1 MEKNVTSKGGKERAS
16 AQMEDGLKGESLTI
30 REEDGQPRDGFLDD
44 PEGRKDGYYL
54 DDDYD
59 GIGFPDEFEE
69 FEDYGFEEDEPRTIP
84 GVKGREDEIQRP
96 KAEEEELLKE
106 ELLQEDP
113 GEAASFL
120 EDPKET
126 ANASLN
132 GLEGESS
139 NDKEEREEET
149 LNSTGQTGKG
159 IKIEMEGEKEK
170 GKKKSSGKRKLAA
183 CLTLLA
189 LGLAGGAGAYLVKA
203 GSYRDAFCPNTTI
216 NGLDAEGMSV
226 EEVKESMSSSLD
238 NYQIRL
244 IGRDG
249 KETVVSKEDIGLH
262 TVFDGTLEKLMEKQN
277 PYLWGL
283 SYFGGNSSKVDAV
296 IAYDE
301 GTFSRYVDQLGIL
314 DPAQEVPY
322 REAYLSE
329 YIEGK
334 GYEIVPEEPGTA
346 VDKEKF
352 TQAFSQ
358 AVLAL
363 QPQLSLESAGCYVR
377 QRQEVPEAL
386 IQLQD
391 KLNRYA
397 TMTVTYT
404 FGKNEE
410 VLNGD
415 EIHQWVSFDENDQ
428 VMVDEAMV
436 SDYVERLAKKY
447 NTAYTTRKFK
457 TSYGQEVEVTGYY
470 GWRID
475 QKAEAAALKDVI
487 LSGES
492 QSREPEYSQTGA
504 SFDENDYGNTYAEVN
519 LTAQHMFLYVDG
531 NKVMESDFV
540 SGNVARGFA
549 TPPGIFGIM
558 YKQKD
563 AVLRGPGYASP
574 VRFWMPFN
582 GGIGFHDANWRG
594 QFGGSI
600 YRTNGSH
607 GCVNM
612 PYEAAKTLFENI
624 YTGMPVICYN
634 LDGTGNQKSTSA
646 YGGGPIAAPAP
657 APVPAPVPLP
667 LPSDAVPAVV
677 PEDGTTL
684 IPSDG
689 AVPVESETAPT
700 AESSAPAS
708 GNQWQEYG
716 PGWQTPQTQPG
727 PGSAPAETPAP
738 APAETPAPAPAPAE
752 TPAPAPAPAE
762 TPAPAPAPAE
772 TPAPAAPPEAPGT
785 PVPVAIPE
793 TPPSVG

>member
-1 MEKNVTSKGGKERAS
+1 MEKNVTSKGGKEREIV
-16 AQMEDGLKGESLTI
+16 QMDDGLKRESLTI
-30 REEDGQPRDGFLDD
+30 REEDGQPRDRFLDD
-44 PEGRKDGYYL
+44 SEGRKDGYYL

-59 GIGFPDEFEE
+59 GIGFPDEFDE
-69 FEDYGFEEDEPRTIP
+69 FEDYGFEEDEPRMIP
-84 GVKGREDEIQRP
+84 GFKGREDEIHRP
-96 KAEEEELLKE
+96 KAEEEELL
-106 ELLQEDP
+106 QEDL
-113 GEAASFL
+113 GEAASFS
-120 EDPKET
+120 EAPKET
-126 ANASLN
+126 ASASLN

-149 LNSTGQTGKG
+149 LNSSGQTRKG
-159 IKIEMEGEKEK
+159 IKIELEGEKEK

-183 CLTLLA
+183 FLTLLA
-189 LGLAGGAGAYLVKA
+189 LGLAGGAGAYLIKA

-314 DPAQEVPY
+314 DPAKEVPY

-415 EIHQWVSFDENDQ
+415 EIHQWVSFDDNDQ
-428 VMVDEAMV
+428 VVVDEAMV

-475 QKAEAAALKDVI
+475 QKAEAEALKEVI

-492 QSREPEYSQTGA
+492 QSRSIPRREP
-504 SFDENDYGNTYAEVN
+504 V
-519 LTAQHMFLYVDG
+519 LMRMI
-531 NKVMESDFV
+531 MEI
-540 SGNVARGFA
+540 R
-549 TPPGIFGIM
+549 M
-558 YKQKD
+558 
-563 AVLRGPGYASP
+563 R
-574 VRFWMPFN
+574 R
-582 GGIGFHDANWRG
+582 
-594 QFGGSI
+594 
-600 YRTNGSH
+600 
-607 GCVNM
+607 
-612 PYEAAKTLFENI
+612 
-624 YTGMPVICYN
+624 
-634 LDGTGNQKSTSA
+634 
-646 YGGGPIAAPAP
+646 
-657 APVPAPVPLP
+657 
-667 LPSDAVPAVV
+667 
-677 PEDGTTL
+677 
-684 IPSDG
+684 
-689 AVPVESETAPT
+689 
-700 AESSAPAS
+700 
-708 GNQWQEYG
+708 
-716 PGWQTPQTQPG
+716 
-727 PGSAPAETPAP
+727 
-738 APAETPAPAPAPAE
+738 
-752 TPAPAPAPAE
+752 
-762 TPAPAPAPAE
+762 
-772 TPAPAAPPEAPGT
+772 
-785 PVPVAIPE
+785 
-793 TPPSVG
+793 